1 MIRIFLALLFVLSM
15 AATASAQSFGPK
27 NYPDCVML
35 NAKRAVSLDGGML
48 MRRACRCRYQDKTA
62 PDCKDY
68 TQAALDC
75 IIANVGPVE
84 RDEEVW
90 GVERACRSKNP
101 VK

>member
-1 MIRIFLALLFVLSM
+1 MIRVLLALLFVLSM
-15 AATASAQSFGPK
+15 TTAASAQSFGPK

-35 NAKRAVSLDGGML
+35 YAKKASSLDGGML

-62 PDCKDY
+62 PECKIY
-68 TQAALDC
+68 TPAALDC
-75 IIANVGPVE
+75 ILSNAGPVE

-101 VK
+101 VQ

>member
-1 MIRIFLALLFVLSM
+1 MIRLFLALLFVLSL
-15 AATASAQSFGPK
+15 AATASAQAFGPK
-27 NYPDCVML
+27 NYPDCAML
-35 NAKRAVSLDGGML
+35 YAKKASSLDGGML
-48 MRRACRCRYQDKTA
+48 MRRACRCRFQDKTA
-62 PDCKDY
+62 PECKEY

-75 IIANVGPVE
+75 IITNVGPVA